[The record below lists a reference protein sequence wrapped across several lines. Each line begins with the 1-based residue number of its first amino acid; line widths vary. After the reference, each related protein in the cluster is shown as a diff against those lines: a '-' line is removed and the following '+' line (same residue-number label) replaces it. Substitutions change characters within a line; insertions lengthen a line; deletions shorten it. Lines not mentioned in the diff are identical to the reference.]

1 MLCAVDGDRQI
12 MKINRELQ
20 DRAISKEISERFKQ
34 YRIALPMTRSE
45 LLEKSMVSV
54 GTIARFE
61 SGNDIGLLN
70 VIM

>member
-1 MLCAVDGDRQI
+1 

-45 LLEKSMVSV
+45 LLEKSMVPV

-61 SGNDIGLLN
+61 SGNDISLLN

>member
-1 MLCAVDGDRQI
+1 

-45 LLEKSMVSV
+45 LLEKTMVSV

>member
-1 MLCAVDGDRQI
+1 

-45 LLEKSMVSV
+45 LLEKSMVPV

>member
-1 MLCAVDGDRQI
+1 

-34 YRIALPMTRSE
+34 YRIAFPMTRSE

-54 GTIARFE
+54 VTIARFE